1 MTGRWIRRVTA
12 VAVVVFT
19 ANAAFGAQ
27 TLPGWMENIEP
38 GSVVR
43 VTMKTGEAFD
53 AIWLGPDGERA
64 VFERAYLHQTI
75 SVSPDTVRRVRTQK
89 GESSSNAAIMLQVGF
104 ATAVG
109 ALVAI
114 GMRMGGN

>member
-1 MTGRWIRRVTA
+1 MTGRCIRRVAA
-12 VAVVVFT
+12 VALVVLT

-64 VFERAYLHQTI
+64 VFECVDLHQTI
-75 SVSPDTVRRVRTQK
+75 SLSHDDLRRWRTQK
-89 GESSSNAAIMLQVGF
+89 RESSSNAAISF
-104 ATAVG
+104 
-109 ALVAI
+109 
-114 GMRMGGN
+114 

>member
-1 MTGRWIRRVTA
+1 MTGRWIRRVAA
-12 VAVVVFT
+12 VAVAVLT

-38 GSVVR
+38 GSVVS
-43 VTMKTGEAFD
+43 VTMKSGEEFD
-53 AIWLGPDGERA
+53 AIWMGPDGERA
-64 VFERAYLHQTI
+64 VFERVNLPQTI
-75 SVSPDTVRRVRTQK
+75 SVSHDAVRRVRIRK
-89 GESSSNAAIMLQVGF
+89 GPSSSNAAIMLQLGI

-114 GMRMGGN
+114 GMKMGGN

>member
-1 MTGRWIRRVTA
+1 MTGRWIRRVAA
-12 VAVVVFT
+12 VAVIVLT

-43 VTMKTGEAFD
+43 VTMKTGDAFD

-64 VFERAYLHQTI
+64 VFERVDLHQTI
-75 SVSPDTVRRVRTQK
+75 SVSHDAVRRVRTQK
-89 GESSSNAAIMLQVGF
+89 GESSSNAAIMLHLGF
-104 ATAVG
+104 VTAVG

-114 GMRMGGN
+114 GMKMGGN